1 MNYMGEEGAGRQAIR
16 VTALEAEM
24 RQAGVCSPDRLL
36 LKLYTAQEAAELLG
50 LDLGTVRNLTYRR
63 ELPCVKIGRRCVRY
77 RLLHLLEWINTRSLP
92 AVR

>member
-1 MNYMGEEGAGRQAIR
+1 MNYKRDAGAARQADR
-16 VTALEAEM
+16 VAALEAEM
-24 RQAGVCSPDRLL
+24 RQAGVGSPDRLL

-77 RLLHLLEWINTRSLP
+77 RLLHLLDWIKARSRP

>member
-1 MNYMGEEGAGRQAIR
+1 MNQKGEAGTGRHADH

-24 RQAGVCSPDRLL
+24 LQAGVESPDRLL

-77 RLLHLLEWINTRSLP
+77 RLLHLLDWIKARSQPVL
-92 AVR
+92 R

>member
-1 MNYMGEEGAGRQAIR
+1 MNYKGEAG
-16 VTALEAEM
+16 TAAQIDRFAVLEAEM
-24 RQAGVCSPDRLL
+24 RKAGVGSSDRLL

-77 RLLHLLEWINTRSLP
+77 RLLHLLDWIKARSRP